1 MNSVRIN
8 KGKQNPNIFT
18 KLHTYLQ
25 SYSKSINVMFTED
38 SAYELPAGEQ
48 ADWNKLIGRK
58 AFIRTNGSLNP
69 LDWEFGRFEQF
80 WVWRKYEGEYQ
91 VAKYVRE
98 NDKFWWFMERTANEG
113 WWKTLDLTW
122 FTYLLPSG
130 SYFGGNNHAPNRVYY
145 HVWVP

>member
-25 SYSKSINVMFTED
+25 SYSKSIQVMFTED
-38 SAYELPAGEQ
+38 SDYRLPAGEQ

-69 LDWEFGRFEQF
+69 FNWEFGGLSNFGSGGITKGNIKSHNTFEKMMTF
-80 WVWRKYEGEYQ
+80 IGRLRNLHVK
-91 VAKYVRE
+91 A
-98 NDKFWWFMERTANEG
+98 
-113 WWKTLDLTW
+113 
-122 FTYLLPSG
+122 
-130 SYFGGNNHAPNRVYY
+130 GGIL
-145 HVWVP
+145 